1 MKPYF
6 RILRTTTTHQPSEPT
21 IATYL
26 NQHEEKAS
34 KPNHSNAVLN
44 TVPMDLVL
52 FSSTSPIIYHIDKLP
67 EKDTDEVSPFTD
79 GVNDPESATATK

>member
-1 MKPYF
+1 
-6 RILRTTTTHQPSEPT
+6 
-21 IATYL
+21 
-26 NQHEEKAS
+26 
-34 KPNHSNAVLN
+34 
-44 TVPMDLVL
+44 MDLVL